1 MNNLKSIITATAM
14 LILSVLT
21 GCSDQ
26 LVSTGEL
33 SSNTDSRQSAAIIDK
48 SSVFHTVI
56 RLKPSRSYRFNISN
70 TGFVKIN
77 SINAENLSLSPDEDK
92 LVTEC
97 QDMAINSTD
106 NDLNLDCKSKGL
118 DLREI
123 EIVNTGSRMID
134 IDVKLTGTKNSHE

>member
-1 MNNLKSIITATAM
+1 MNNLKLIITATAM

-56 RLKPSRSYRFNISN
+56 RLKPSRSYRFNNSN

>member
-1 MNNLKSIITATAM
+1 MNTLKSIIPATAM

-33 SSNTDSRQSAAIIDK
+33 SSNTDRQSAAIIDK

>member
-21 GCSDQ
+21 SCSDQ

>member
-1 MNNLKSIITATAM
+1 MNTLKSIIPATAM

-33 SSNTDSRQSAAIIDK
+33 SSNTDSRQSSAIIDK

-56 RLKPSRSYRFNISN
+56 RLKPSRSYRFNTSN

-77 SINAENLSLSPDEDK
+77 SIKADNLSLSPDEDK

-97 QDMAINSTD
+97 QDMAINGTD

-118 DLREI
+118 DLKEI

>member
-77 SINAENLSLSPDEDK
+77 SINAENLSISPDEDK

>member
-1 MNNLKSIITATAM
+1 MNTLKSIIPATAM

-33 SSNTDSRQSAAIIDK
+33 SSNTDSRQSSAIIDK

-56 RLKPSRSYRFNISN
+56 RLKPSRSYRFNTSN

-97 QDMAINSTD
+97 QDMAINGTD

-118 DLREI
+118 DLKEI